1 MCVGVCVSERERER
15 ESTLLVVDSYV
26 STQVQGSRIH
36 IQEWRWSLINSKTI
50 VLYWKQITDI
60 KGLIEN

>member
-1 MCVGVCVSERERER
+1 VRER
-15 ESTLLVVDSYV
+15 ESTLLVVDSYL